1 MRDGSIGPSGR
12 CAPVNLH
19 VRGRIPELVAGTL
32 LVPCSRRNKRREV
45 YSRWHDSQADLIRL
59 TLEPGAPGQV
69 KAEIVEIDPLAKDVS
84 GAQSNWLDLSA
95 NGTDPEF
102 GYVTQP
108 NHGVNATNGRIWITN
123 LMFGAPLELDADRL
137 SPTRILQPVQV
148 SKDMP
153 RVTTTAHFAVSLDS
167 RYAYFHQSALDRE
180 RDGDPVR
187 SGPVYLVRIDLRT
200 GSHRTWVVKPPTGTD
215 MSSVNFHSAFYF
227 EEDGRRYVGLLQ
239 TAARFETVGPG
250 GLVPPTTKARMGHSE
265 IWIIEVY
272 EQRDELSAQL
282 VPGIREI
289 AGYALSHLCVDN
301 KDGDGFVLFA
311 NYKNSDVGN
320 ETRGENIY
328 GAAPDAVIEHYSGM
342 VVEAFDCGKVIRVER
357 RNGTYCIK
365 VFAQDYF
372 HAANSW
378 GHTWLPINLC
388 LDASRKYVFCNF
400 NGLRPRLVG
409 RHTYDLYTPECLKP
423 SEARNIPQVHMR
435 LRADDLT
442 LDVRSGRSHLAYTLP
457 SAMATV
463 GDVETGYMCS
473 FSPEMGLF
481 ITPLND
487 LSKVVCHAIGHEL
500 WTYGTTHFR
509 PEPAH
514 AIHLPA

>member
-1 MRDGSIGPSGR
+1 MPSG
-12 CAPVNLH
+12 
-19 VRGRIPELVAGTL
+19 
-32 LVPCSRRNKRREV
+32 RRNKRRHV

-69 KAEIVEIDPLAKDVS
+69 RAEIVEIDPLAKNVS
-84 GAQSNWLDLSA
+84 GAQTDWWDLSA
-95 NGTDPEF
+95 NGTDPDF

-108 NHGVNATNGRIWITN
+108 NHGVNAANGRIWITN
-123 LMFGAPLELDADRL
+123 LLFGAPLELDADTLR
-137 SPTRILQPVQV
+137 PTRVLQPVQV

-153 RVTTTAHFAVSLDS
+153 RVTSTAHFAFSLDS
-167 RYAYFHQSALDRE
+167 RYAYFHQSALARE
-180 RDGDPVR
+180 RDGGPVQ
-187 SGPVYLVRIDLRT
+187 SGPIHLIRINLRT
-200 GSHRTWVVKPPTGTD
+200 GNLRSWLVKPPAGMD
-215 MSSVNFHSAFYF
+215 ISSVNFHSAFYF
-227 EEDGRRYVGLLQ
+227 EEASRKYIGLLQ
-239 TAARFETVGPG
+239 TAARLETVGPG
-250 GLVPPTTKARMGHSE
+250 GQIPPTRRGRMEISE
-265 IWIIEVY
+265 IWIIQVD
-272 EQRDELSAQL
+272 EQRDELAAEL
-282 VPGIREI
+282 IPGIREI
-289 AGYALSHLCVDN
+289 GGYALSHLCVDN
-301 KDGDGFVLFA
+301 KDGDGFVLYA
-311 NYKNSDVGN
+311 NYKNSDVGD

-357 RNGTYCIK
+357 RNGICRIK

-372 HAANSW
+372 HAANSR
-378 GHTWLPINLC
+378 GHTWLPINLA
-388 LDASRKYVFCNF
+388 LDDSRKYVFGNF
-400 NGLRPRLVG
+400 NGLHPRLVG
-409 RHTYDLYTPECLKP
+409 RHTYDLYNPECLKP
-423 SEARNIPQVHMR
+423 SNARNIPEVHMR

-457 SAMATV
+457 SAMAII